1 MVVVGSGAG
10 GGSAVQVLTE
20 KGIRVTLLEAGPM
33 LDPAKEFKEHMWPY
47 EVDHRGAEEGGAA
60 YFGKGKSFGYFTT
73 TSGGW
78 QLDGEPYTVGDG
90 SEFQWFRSRIIGG
103 RTNHYGRMSF
113 RFSDYDFKPYDRD
126 GLGTNWPISYKDI
139 APYYD
144 KAEAFIGVTGSKEGI
159 RSAPDGVFQEPPPP
173 KAHEILIKK
182 ACDRMGIPCI
192 PNRRAVITTRVER
205 TSALPLLRPMWPG
218 LPHRVQ
224 LRLQSGPDLPCHENR
239 QTEDYRHGDGS

>member
-1 MVVVGSGAG
+1 
-10 GGSAVQVLTE
+10 
-20 KGIRVTLLEAGPM
+20 M

-78 QLDGEPYTVGDG
+78 QLDGEPYTVGEG

-126 GLGTNWPISYKDI
+126 GLGTNWPISYR
-139 APYYD
+139 
-144 KAEAFIGVTGSKEGI
+144 TS
-159 RSAPDGVFQEPPPP
+159 
-173 KAHEILIKK
+173 LLT
-182 ACDRMGIPCI
+182 
-192 PNRRAVITTRVER
+192 TTRLRHSSESPAAR
-205 TSALPLLRPMWPG
+205 KASAARPMASFTSLH
-218 LPHRVQ
+218 LPKPMRF
-224 LRLQSGPDLPCHENR
+224 
-239 QTEDYRHGDGS
+239 